1 MKYYIDITLRLI
13 VDAEDGLSVDN
24 IMDAIDID
32 PMPVDETVDV
42 LDSEVTNFGFVD
54 AE

>member
-1 MKYYIDITLRLI
+1 MKCYIDVTLRLI

-24 IMDAIDID
+24 IMDAIDIEAV
-32 PMPVDETVDV
+32 PVDETVDV
-42 LDSEVTNFGFVD
+42 LDSEVDDFQFVD

>member
-1 MKYYIDITLRLI
+1 MKCYIDVTMRLI

-24 IMDAIDID
+24 IMDAIDIEAV
-32 PMPVDETVDV
+32 PVDETVDV
-42 LDSEVTNFGFVD
+42 LDSEVTNFQFVD

>member
-1 MKYYIDITLRLI
+1 MKCYIDVTMRLI

-24 IMDAIDID
+24 IMDAIDIEAA
-32 PMPVDETVDV
+32 PVDETVDV
-42 LDSEVTNFGFVD
+42 LDSEVTNFGFVG